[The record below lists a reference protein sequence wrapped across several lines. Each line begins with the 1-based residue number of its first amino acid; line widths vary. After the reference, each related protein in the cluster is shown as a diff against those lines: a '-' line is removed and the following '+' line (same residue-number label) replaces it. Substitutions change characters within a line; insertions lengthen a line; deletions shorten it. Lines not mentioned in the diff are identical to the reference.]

1 MLLVAGAWWLAWSLR
16 FEQRL
21 GYYDRYL
28 DWSNVLLVVA
38 LKLPVFALS
47 GFYNRWWRFVSTR
60 DMWTV
65 TVRGVA
71 LASIPAG
78 VPRVHALRRPPR
90 ERPARRLV
98 HRPPHLRGA
107 RLGLAPAGADAHRAP
122 APGRI
127 VARGKEAIVVGAGDA
142 GQLVIKEMLRN
153 PALGYT
159 PIGLVD
165 DDPRKRNLRLA
176 AYGCSARRPSWPC

>member
-16 FEQRL
+16 FEQRPV
-21 GYYDRYL
+21 YYDRYL
-28 DWSNVLLVVA
+28 DWSIVLLVVA

-65 TVRGVA
+65 VRGVA
-71 LASIPAG
+71 LASIAVFLAFTLFDVHRVS
-78 VPRVHALRRPPR
+78 VPRGVWFIDLLSAGRSS
-90 ERPARRLV
+90 PARACWRG
-98 HRPPHLRGA
+98 RSSSARSRADRGA
-107 RLGLAPAGADAHRAP
+107 R
-122 APGRI
+122 
-127 VARGKEAIVVGAGDA
+127 GKRKAIVVGAGDA

-165 DDPRKRNLRLA
+165 DDPRKRNLRLHGC
-176 AYGCSARRPSWPC
+176 GCSARRPTSRT